1 MISISQPA
9 AKMYKVC
16 ILSEQERIQ
25 GQGCPVF
32 WCSVKVL
39 EHYMPEIL
47 ARSDSF
53 REEVGEASYLEPQP
67 EEVLL

>member
-1 MISISQPA
+1 
-9 AKMYKVC
+9 
-16 ILSEQERIQ
+16 
-25 GQGCPVF
+25 
-32 WCSVKVL
+32 
-39 EHYMPEIL
+39 MPEIL